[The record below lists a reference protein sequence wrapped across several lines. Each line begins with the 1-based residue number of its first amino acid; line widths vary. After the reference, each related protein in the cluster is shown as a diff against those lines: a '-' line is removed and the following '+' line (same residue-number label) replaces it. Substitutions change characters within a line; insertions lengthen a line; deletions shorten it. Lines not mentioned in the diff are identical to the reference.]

1 MKYLIIF
8 SALFLLSCEGEIK
21 VDFQNDSEDT
31 NNSKPSNDNS
41 SEIVKTLTYSSGNL
55 FSKHGKIFTFKNE
68 FNVRVPAPTLQD
80 GGTSSTF
87 SATGLPSGL
96 AISSTTGE
104 ITGKATST
112 GTFNVQVEAKNGD
125 ITYRGNFEITI
136 FRNFEF
142 QNANR
147 NELTGSHLNNGVIVS
162 SGDNRWGAFGDG
174 TLVSSNNPTPLLI
187 SNILNSEQIVSYS
200 SGSGHTCG
208 LTINDKYF
216 CFGWGQEGQL
226 GNGALLIEDE
236 AVLVDLSAYPTYKVR
251 NQNIGWGHSAA
262 IISELTNY
270 ANDKLLTWGDGSYG
284 ALGLGNFSNQSTPQL
299 VSFSPKWPMQVVS
312 AYDTVCVLLND
323 FTIKCSGK
331 NNYGQLGDGTTN
343 DTNTFVDV
351 DLSALA
357 SDEFPTRLVEST
369 GKFNGFFTNKDKL
382 YMFGSNGTAQM
393 GQGDYSD
400 RLSPIEISIAPKSIV
415 DASFGKNHALVLTAD
430 NLLYAS
436 GEGNY
441 GALGNGTTTVST
453 SFTAVDMTGALLGEI
468 ITEIYAG
475 YLDNAVITSS
485 RKLFTWGGNTLGQA
499 GNGTTTQN
507 NTPILIDADIDN

>member
-1 MKYLIIF
+1 MKYFIIL

-21 VDFQNDSEDT
+21 VDFQND
-31 NNSKPSNDNS
+31 NSNSSDSNTGNS
-41 SEIVKTLTYSSGNL
+41 SEITKTLTYSSGNL

-80 GGTSSTF
+80 GGSSSNFTA
-87 SATGLPSGL
+87 SGLPSGL
-96 AISSTTGE
+96 TINSTTGE
-104 ITGKATST
+104 ITGKATAT
-112 GTFNVQVEAKNGD
+112 GDFTVQVEARSGE
-125 ITYRGNFEITI
+125 IVYRGNFAITV

-147 NELTGSHLNNGVIVS
+147 NELTGSHLNDGVIVS

-187 SNILNSEQIVSYS
+187 SNVLNNEKIKSYS

-208 LTINDKYF
+208 LTVSDKYF

-236 AVLVDLSAYPTYKVR
+236 AVEVDLSAHTGFKVR

-262 IISELTNY
+262 IISDLVDY
-270 ANDKLLTWGDGSYG
+270 SNDKLLTWGDGTYG

-299 VSFSPKWPMQVVS
+299 VSFSPNWPLQVVS

-331 NNYGQLGDGTTN
+331 NNYGQLGDGTTT
-343 DTNTFVDV
+343 DTNTFVTV
-351 DLSALA
+351 NLSALA

-369 GKFNGFFTNKDKL
+369 GKVNGFFTNKNKL

-393 GQGDYSD
+393 GQGDYVDHSV
-400 RLSPIEISIAPKSIV
+400 PIEISIASKTIV
-415 DASFGKNHALVLTAD
+415 DASFGKNHALTLTSD

-436 GEGNY
+436 GEGFY
-441 GALGNGTTTVST
+441 GNLGNGTTVVST
-453 SFTAVDMTGALLGEI
+453 IFTPVDMSGVLLGEV

-485 RKLFTWGGNTLGQA
+485 RKIFTWGGNTLGQA
-499 GNGTTTQN
+499 GNGTATQN
-507 NTPILIDADIDN
+507 NNPILIDSDVDN